1 MASEHASELR
11 QRRAERSPIGP
22 IPSPLRSSLP
32 HRDETVT
39 VRRKTGLGRPDLYR
53 RTNDAAPHTTARDIG
68 MYLVWYVDCWTWSST
83 LGATLGE
90 GSFGT
95 GPAVGGVSGTPP
107 PAPYAGSR
115 MYLVHDRRARAEST
129 TSNRRSLRLDPPYEL
144 YAQEPSP
151 PLHSTLHSLPEPRS
165 LNAKFSHATSTTES
179 SAQETSK

>member
-11 QRRAERSPIGP
+11 QRRAERSPIP
-22 IPSPLRSSLP
+22 AQSSLP
-32 HRDETVT
+32 HRDETAT

-115 MYLVHDRRARAEST
+115 MYLVHDRRARAESP
-129 TSNRRSLRLDPPYEL
+129 TSNRRSPRLDPPYDL

-151 PLHSTLHSLPEPRS
+151 CISLHPCTHFPYC
-165 LNAKFSHATSTTES
+165 S
-179 SAQETSK
+179 SEA